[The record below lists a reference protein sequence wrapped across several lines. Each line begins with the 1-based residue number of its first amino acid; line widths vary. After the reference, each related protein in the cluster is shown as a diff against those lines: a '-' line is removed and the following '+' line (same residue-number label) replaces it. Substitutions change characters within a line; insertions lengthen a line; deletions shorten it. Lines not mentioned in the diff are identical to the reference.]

1 MIRKRRHTV
10 HFDVLN
16 HLPCQAGFQQG
27 LFYEAR
33 LHVGRGRCDGR
44 GRLAVR
50 VRRRRDDT
58 VDFVAVSESL
68 VIT

>member
-1 MIRKRRHTV
+1 MA
-10 HFDVLN
+10 VLN
-16 HLPCQAGFQQG
+16 HLSGQAGFQEC

-33 LHVGRGRCDGR
+33 VHVGRGRCDGR

-58 VDFVAVSESL
+58 VDLVAISESL
-68 VIT
+68 VITWSLRHDML